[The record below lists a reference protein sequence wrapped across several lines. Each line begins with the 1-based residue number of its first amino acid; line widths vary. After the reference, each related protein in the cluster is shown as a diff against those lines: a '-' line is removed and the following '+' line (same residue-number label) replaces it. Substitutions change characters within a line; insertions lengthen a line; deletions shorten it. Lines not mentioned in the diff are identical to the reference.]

1 MSTFSPAAARAE
13 PMEDW
18 VGGQQ
23 TPNFLCIAGGGK
35 PFSDADLCFTMH
47 FSIMRP
53 GGCVWGIPLSIPHLR
68 TPGNVPCLIRV
79 GVNLIK

>member
-23 TPNFLCIAGGGK
+23 TPNFKIIIYR
-35 PFSDADLCFTMH
+35 F
-47 FSIMRP
+47 
-53 GGCVWGIPLSIPHLR
+53 CV
-68 TPGNVPCLIRV
+68 
-79 GVNLIK
+79 